1 MIFLLNYIWAA
12 MMIISVVCG
21 AINGRLADV
30 SQAALDGAAQAVELL
45 ITMLGMMCFW
55 SGLMSISDAGGATKL
70 LSKSLSP
77 VLSRLFPDYNEGS
90 SALQAICANITAN
103 FLGLGNSATP
113 LGLRAMKEMQKHNK
127 NKSIADNSMI
137 RFVVL
142 NTASIQL
149 VPTFVSVIR
158 KSYGAQS
165 PLDILPC
172 VLISSAVGVVVGLS
186 ACVIFERSS
195 KHG

>member
-1 MIFLLNYIWAA
+1 MLNYIWGA

-21 AINGRLADV
+21 AINGKLADV

-55 SGLMSISDAGGATKL
+55 SGLMNISDAGGATKL
-70 LSKSLSP
+70 LSKALSP
-77 VLSRLFPDYNEGS
+77 ILSRLFPNYNEGDS
-90 SALQAICANITAN
+90 TLQAICANITAN

-172 VLISSAVGVVVGLS
+172 VLVSSAVGVAVGLS
-186 ACVIFERSS
+186 ACFMFERGS

>member
-1 MIFLLNYIWAA
+1 MLNYIWGA

-21 AINGRLADV
+21 AINGKLADV

-55 SGLMSISDAGGATKL
+55 SGLMNISDAGGATKL
-70 LSKSLSP
+70 LSKVLSP
-77 VLSRLFPDYNEGS
+77 ILSRLFPDYDEGGS
-90 SALQAICANITAN
+90 TLQAICANITAN

-127 NKSIADNSMI
+127 SKLTADNSMI

-172 VLISSAVGVVVGLS
+172 VLVSSAVGVVVGLS
-186 ACVIFERSS
+186 ACFMFERGS